1 MNRESLNQGPEDSR
15 RDHRDRKYK
24 KYTNEVLH
32 LGPNDILESQMRK
45 LYSLLIYL
53 ITPLALLYLAFR
65 GLRHRDYLKRWP
77 ERFGFFDPPEST
89 GGIVVHGASLGEINA
104 ASALIRELG
113 KRYPEFPL
121 CLTSLTPTGSD
132 RAQTLF
138 AETIFHVY
146 APLDLPGAVKRFFD
160 RVQPRLLI
168 IMETEIWPNLY
179 HQAATRNIPI
189 LIANARISESS
200 VGGYKRFRKMTKAA
214 LSEVSRIAAQSS
226 KDATRLLEI
235 GADETRL
242 SVTGNLKF
250 DVRLP
255 PSLIEQGDSIR
266 LAWGT
271 DRLVLLAGSTH
282 EGDEGPLLKAFSA
295 VLKTFPGA
303 LLVLVPRHPERFGRA
318 AQLARSAGLRVS
330 MRSEGVSCPRSTQC
344 FVIDSM
350 GELLSYYA
358 ACDVAFVGGSME
370 PTGGQNVL
378 EPAALCKPVL
388 FGPHTFNFEEITRQ
402 LIECRAAFRI
412 HDATELEVA
421 VRRLFK
427 ELELRDR
434 MGQAGFKLVGSGQGA
449 LDRTLE
455 IVDNLLTGATD

>member
-1 MNRESLNQGPEDSR
+1 
-15 RDHRDRKYK
+15 
-24 KYTNEVLH
+24 
-32 LGPNDILESQMRK
+32 MRK

-65 GLRHRDYLKRWP
+65 GLRSRDYLKRWP
-77 ERFGFFDPPEST
+77 ERFAFFAAPDAT
-89 GGIVVHGASLGEINA
+89 GGIIVHAASMGEVNA
-104 ASALIRELG
+104 ASVLVRKLG
-113 KRYPEFPL
+113 KRYAEFPL

-132 RAQTLF
+132 RVRTLF
-138 AETIFHVY
+138 AETVFHVY
-146 APLDLPGAVKRFFD
+146 APLDLPGSVKRFFD

-179 HQAATRNIPI
+179 YEAASRNIPI
-189 LIANARISESS
+189 LIANARISQNS
-200 VGGYKRFRKMTKAA
+200 VKGYKRFRKMTAAA
-214 LSEVSRIAAQSS
+214 LSQVSQIAAQSS
-226 KDATRLLEI
+226 MDATRLVEI
-235 GADETRL
+235 GADEARL
-242 SVTGNLKF
+242 AVTGNLKF

-282 EGDEGPLLKAFSA
+282 EGDEGPLLEAFSG
-295 VLKTFPGA
+295 VLETYPGA

-330 MRSEGVSCPRSTQC
+330 MRSEGVSCPRGTQC

-350 GELLSYYA
+350 GELLRYYA
-358 ACDVAFVGGSME
+358 ACDVAFVGGSIAT
-370 PTGGQNVL
+370 TGGQNVL

-388 FGPHTFNFEEITRQ
+388 VGPHTFNFEEITRQ
-402 LIECRAAFRI
+402 LIDSQAALRI
-412 HDATELEVA
+412 QNAVELEES
-421 VRRLFK
+421 VRRLFNDP
-427 ELELRDR
+427 ELRDR
-434 MGQAGFKLVGSGQGA
+434 MGRAGFELVRSGQGA

-455 IVDNLLTGATD
+455 IVDSLLTQAVD